1 MPLEIY
7 QIDLDPSGTAF
18 ALSKP
23 KLEGDVY
30 VFTVWPE
37 KTVVRLPKAK
47 VKQMTQ
53 RTKDL
58 DKEVVYE
65 ITLNPSGRM
74 IASAEPKMQG
84 KTYVFNRWKDG
95 ALMSLRGSD
104 VQKVTRLTGLP
115 AFKAQ
120 QEEMGAALIG
130 NLPMEG
136 GGTVRTIGTAPKVHG
151 VSGRGRGPERGSAPR
166 QLDLSGSA
174 GRDGCLRARQRDG
187 RFPRRRA
194 EGPRAP
200 ADPTTAVTAPN
211 GGGHE
216 LARTVAE
223 RLGTRFGFGEDP
235 FKPRFGSQRLQERTV
250 LGHEGVRIETLVDRL
265 LEHVQGPV
273 AIAGQAKGLGKM
285 KLVVGIER
293 RDVDRRESFKSRLL
307 PAFEPVDERQ
317 ELPCVGHVG
326 PGLAE
331 V

>member
-1 MPLEIY
+1 MVMQRIGCVVGASILAVGLQGQQPQSPPSAQTAPGTQTLQGGPGSPQSAAPQATPVPLEIY

-151 VSGRGRGPERGSAPR
+151 VSGTAGADPNAAPLPGNWIY
-166 QLDLSGSA
+166 QGVPGVTDA
-174 GRDGCLRARQRDG
+174 Y
-187 RFPRRRA
+187 
-194 EGPRAP
+194 AP
-200 ADPTTAVTAPN
+200 ANA
-211 GGGHE
+211 
-216 LARTVAE
+216 TVASP
-223 RLGTRFGFGEDP
+223 GDVPKAPAPQPTRP
-235 FKPRFGSQRLQERTV
+235 PQ
-250 LGHEGVRIETLVDRL
+250 
-265 LEHVQGPV
+265 
-273 AIAGQAKGLGKM
+273 
-285 KLVVGIER
+285 
-293 RDVDRRESFKSRLL
+293 
-307 PAFEPVDERQ
+307 
-317 ELPCVGHVG
+317 
-326 PGLAE
+326 
-331 V
+331 